1 MIAVQLRPVVLG
13 AVQNALAQ
21 NPNPSLN
28 DQSLANKIIIEI
40 TPFVTAGVQQQID
53 AQLEAKRQEQARIEA
68 QRR

>member
-1 MIAVQLRPVVLG
+1 MVLG

-28 DQSLANKIIIEI
+28 DASLANKIIIEI
-40 TPFVTAGVQQQID
+40 TQFVTAGVQQQID
-53 AQLEAKRQEQARIEA
+53 AQLEAKRQEQARLEA